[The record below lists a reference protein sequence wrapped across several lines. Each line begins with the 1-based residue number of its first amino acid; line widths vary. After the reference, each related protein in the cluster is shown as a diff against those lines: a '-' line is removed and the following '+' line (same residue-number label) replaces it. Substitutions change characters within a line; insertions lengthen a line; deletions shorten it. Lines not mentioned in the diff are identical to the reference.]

1 MMKKT
6 SVLLGLAILML
17 VTSLSVAAGLSRAE
31 EDAYSTGY
39 SDAVADAHHEYGHGY
54 DPSCPSGHSEAYCQ
68 NYQSGYAVGWR
79 SVITTESQTQSS
91 AVPNT
96 LQNQTQSLQNQ
107 TQSSAVPN
115 TLQNQTQSLQNQT
128 QSLQNQTQSSAVP
141 NTLQNQTQSLQNQTQ
156 SSAVPNTLQNQT
168 QSSAVPNT
176 ATSNSPSTSTNPST
190 GPIGF
195 GLLIIFL
202 VIIYAVWK
210 LRHKGGKYK
219 RRRDFSIAVMQRTLE
234 RQDNRCANC
243 HKWRGG
249 KPMDFDHKNGDR
261 SDNSESN
268 CQALCPDCHADKTRR

>member
-79 SVITTESQTQSS
+79 SVITS

-96 LQNQTQSLQNQ
+96 SQNQTQPSAVPKTAQNQ
-107 TQSSAVPN
+107 TQPSAVPK
-115 TLQNQTQSLQNQT
+115 
-128 QSLQNQTQSSAVP
+128 
-141 NTLQNQTQSLQNQTQ
+141 
-156 SSAVPNTLQNQT
+156 
-168 QSSAVPNT
+168 T
-176 ATSNSPSTSTNPST
+176 ATSNSPSTTTNPSP

-210 LRHKGGKYK
+210 LRHRGGKYK
-219 RRRDFSIAVMQRTLE
+219 QRRDFSIAVMQRTLE